1 MRTLVYTLNDAHQ
14 WAAFSGDYNPVHFDL
29 ARGDGQ
35 LTIHGMR
42 ALLDVKSALSGE
54 GLDDSSSLKCTVRLR
69 RPLRY
74 GTPYQLT
81 QDTRRT
87 AAMNV
92 TDSTDGQ
99 TCLSCQFTALNNDEE
114 VAPVSISTLD
124 AYELARLEQTFSP
137 LLPQAQQWQFL
148 DALLFRHL
156 IHDAALL
163 RQEVIATS
171 LPTGATLDAVFS
183 QCQVVQTHQELVF
196 DRRLLASWTP
206 GGFTHPLEI
215 GVLPALVVGDVE
227 SGAVVRIAAT
237 ICQENIRISNAITLK
252 ISQLATN

>member
-1 MRTLVYTLNDAHQ
+1 MRTLVYTLDDAHQ

-29 ARGDGQ
+29 SREDGQ

-42 ALLDVKSALSGE
+42 ALLDVKSALSDE
-54 GLDDSSSLKCTVRLR
+54 GLDAPALKCTVRLR

-81 QDTRRT
+81 QDRRRT

-92 TDSTDGQ
+92 TDPADGQ
-99 TCLSCQFTALNNDEE
+99 TCLSCQLTALNDEE
-114 VAPVSISTLD
+114 EVVPVSVSSLD
-124 AYELARLEQTFSP
+124 VHELAHLEQTFSP

-163 RQEVIATS
+163 RQDVIATS

-196 DRRLLASWTP
+196 DRRLLASWAP
-206 GGFTHPLEI
+206 GKYTHPLEI
-215 GVLPALVVGDVE
+215 GVLPALVVGDVQ

>member
-1 MRTLVYTLNDAHQ
+1 MRTLVYTLDDAHQ

-29 ARGDGQ
+29 SRGDGQ

-42 ALLDVKSALSGE
+42 ALLDVKSALSAQA
-54 GLDDSSSLKCTVRLR
+54 LDASLLKCTVRLR
-69 RPLRY
+69 RPLHY

-81 QDTRRT
+81 QDSRRA

-92 TDSTDGQ
+92 TEPVDGQ
-99 TCLSCQFTALNNDEE
+99 VCLSCQLTALANEE
-114 VAPVSISTLD
+114 VVAPVSVSTLD
-124 AYELARLEQTFSP
+124 ADELARLEQAFSP
-137 LLPQAQQWQFL
+137 LLSQAQQWQFL

-171 LPTGATLDAVFS
+171 LPGGATLDAVFS

-206 GGFTHPLEI
+206 GTFTHPLEI
-215 GVLPALVVGDVE
+215 GVLPALVVGDVQ

-252 ISQLATN
+252 ISQLAPN